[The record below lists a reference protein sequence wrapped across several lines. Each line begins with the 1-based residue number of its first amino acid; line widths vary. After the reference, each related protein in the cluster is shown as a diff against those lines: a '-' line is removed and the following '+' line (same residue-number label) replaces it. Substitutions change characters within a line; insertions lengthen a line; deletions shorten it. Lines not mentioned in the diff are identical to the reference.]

1 MTDSNKLLFIFPDV
15 AYTAEL
21 LSSAGTKF
29 SLKSFHQVNGLFV
42 TEDGFIKKN
51 IDKLFSRLNKT
62 EYQLVLPDYLFTNTI
77 VSVEETEDE
86 RIAAYLKNSL
96 LPSLNINTHDFY
108 IDTTILTT
116 FKDKAKVQL
125 AAIEKPLLTPIS
137 VFAEKHGLNIT
148 SVSPITWALKSVVS
162 LEPSI
167 SLVQVGEF
175 VYAGLHYIGVDQTN
189 HAKLSQLEILAET
202 IKTLKGS
209 EPNIQTIYLISNT
222 LVENKLKE
230 VLSTTLP
237 VQQLVTDRNDNEKIP
252 SYLKFALEAAAR
264 TLSINDYP
272 VPRFKLDAPTEEEKN
287 QIFEVAT
294 QEKPPKELPKEA
306 KENQETSTAVVS
318 KPKKLDLT
326 TNKTLPT
333 SSRPTSGVSKQ
344 VTDPP
349 STRDEQPPLK
359 KELNAT
365 QTTAA
370 IQTKTTTKTDVD
382 ISQFA
387 YNNQSQ
393 ETPQTQGSQEGG
405 KKMLKMI
412 FITLAVF
419 FATVAVGVG
428 VGFGLLTLTNKNKPQ
443 ENVEVAVLTPTA
455 TPTEAITPTKAAE
468 LKPISVLVANATKK
482 SGYAGNTKRKLLK
495 ADEAKE
501 KRLLKKVAAANAK
514 DTYQAPNDPNTQLLL
529 MKEEN
534 DAVKT
539 ALEEL
544 SGFKLKYADGIKTED
559 PADKYDAV
567 IVLVQ

>member
-1 MTDSNKLLFIFPDV
+1 MADSTKLLFIFPDV

-21 LSSAGTKF
+21 ISLAGTKF

-42 TEDGFIKKN
+42 AEDGFVKKN
-51 IDKLFSRLNKT
+51 IDKLFSKLEKLD
-62 EYQLVLPDYLFTNTI
+62 YKLVLPDYLFTNTI
-77 VSVEETEDE
+77 VNVEETEDE

-96 LPSLNINTHDFY
+96 LPSLNINTDDFY

-116 FKDKAKVQL
+116 FKGKAKVQL
-125 AAIEKPLLTPIS
+125 AAVEKSLLTPIS
-137 VFAEKHGLNIT
+137 VFAEKHNLKIVST
-148 SVSPITWALKSVVS
+148 SPITWALKSVVS

-189 HAKLSQLEILAET
+189 HAKLSQLEVLAET

-252 SYLKFALEAAAR
+252 PYLKFALEATAR
-264 TLSINDYP
+264 TLSIKDYP
-272 VPRFKLDAPTEEEKN
+272 VPRFELEAPSEVEKSQVFETTTKEE
-287 QIFEVAT
+287 V
-294 QEKPPKELPKEA
+294 PKESSRKIEI
-306 KENQETSTAVVS
+306 NQETPAPVS
-318 KPKKLDLT
+318 KPKKLNLT
-326 TNKTLPT
+326 TNKILPT
-333 SSRPTSGVSKQ
+333 PTKSDAKPPTSKQTSTEMKSGVARSALTTQ
-344 VTDPP
+344 AT
-349 STRDEQPPLK
+349 K
-359 KELNAT
+359 KA
-365 QTTAA
+365 
-370 IQTKTTTKTDVD
+370 DVD

-387 YNNQSQ
+387 YNNQVQ
-393 ETPQTQGSQEGG
+393 QIQQAQVSQEGG

-419 FATVAVGVG
+419 FATVAVGAG
-428 VGFGLLTLTNKNKPQ
+428 IGFGLLTLTNKNNSQ
-443 ENVEVAVLTPTA
+443 ENVEVAVLTPTIA
-455 TPTEAITPTKAAE
+455 PTESVTPTKEVE
-468 LKPISVLVANATKK
+468 LKPIAVLVVNATKK
-482 SGYAGNTKRKLLK
+482 SGYAGTTKNKLLK

-501 KRLLKKVAAANAK
+501 KRLLKEVVAANAK
-514 DTYQAPNDPNTQLLL
+514 DSYQAPSDPDTQLLL

-534 DAVKT
+534 EAVKT

-544 SGFKLKYADGIKTED
+544 SGFKLKYADGVKTED
-559 PADKYDAV
+559 PTGKYDAV